1 VTGLEFNLAALVLHR
16 LTILVAGVSLAYLG
30 FRLFLSGDP
39 KLRNAAWAFAVAGA
53 IALAVGSAWKP
64 AVLDVSKATASTA
77 VTAVPDSIWK
87 MVVRGLCHAQSSDE
101 RRRFLAWYA
110 AEQRVCP

>member
-16 LTILVAGVSLAYLG
+16 LTILIAGVSLAYLG

-39 KLRNAAWAFAVAGA
+39 KLKNAAWAFAVAGA
-53 IALAVGSAWKP
+53 IALAVGCAWKP
-64 AVLDVSKATASTA
+64 AALDVSKATASTA

-87 MVVRGLCHAQSSDE
+87 IVVRSLCRAQASDE
-101 RRRFLAWYA
+101 RRRFLSWYA